1 MSELVEASQL
11 PPEVQARITLRTSRR
26 QRFVEA
32 YLLGNS
38 AVQAAKNA
46 GYVGRCLNR
55 SAAKLLAVPEVAAA
69 IEVGRKAIA
78 EHASFTHDKAM
89 AQLREDRAFAIRTQ
103 NATAA
108 VRASEL
114 MAKMSGHLV
123 ERQDVRLQQVP
134 LRIEINTGLAVLPP
148 IELAAEPVK

>member
-1 MSELVEASQL
+1 MSELVEAPQL

-26 QRFVEA
+26 QRFVES

-46 GYVGRCLNR
+46 GYRGRCINR
-55 SAAKLLAVPEVAAA
+55 TAAKLLVVPEVATA

-78 EHASFTHDKAM
+78 ERASFTFDRAM
-89 AQLREDRAFAIRTQ
+89 EQLREDRTFAIRTE

-123 ERQDVRLQQVP
+123 ERVDARVAVGFSLNLHIPV
-134 LRIEINTGLAVLPP
+134 TG
-148 IELAAEPVK
+148 EQSEGGQ